1 MKSDINAAKSYDGIT
16 DYDISTL
23 IENIQRI
30 MKERNI
36 TQEELAAAAGIAQ
49 PRISKIFKREGSNC
63 FTIQQLVAIASYFH
77 VSVDSLLGI
86 KTNNP
91 PEEEKEITLSDV
103 CVKLF
108 ELDDLASIS
117 FGECRNGEIIPS
129 QTAPGEW
136 EEAYGPWIYFKNDS
150 ISNFISEWIEMKEIN
165 VKNKALKTNL
175 YTTWKNGSIVENKDK
190 YKSTKFQDIHSYQIE
205 LAKEVIAGNGAPFN
219 FIPFTKKERE
229 LFEKYMDSGSYILD
243 FFDSNEQHILEEY
256 LSLSK
261 TQA

>member
-91 PEEEKEITLSDV
+91 PEEEKGITLSDV

-136 EEAYGPWIYFKNDS
+136 EEAYGPCIYFKNDS

-165 VKNKALKTNL
+165 VKKIKL
-175 YTTWKNGSIVENKDK
+175 
-190 YKSTKFQDIHSYQIE
+190 
-205 LAKEVIAGNGAPFN
+205 
-219 FIPFTKKERE
+219 
-229 LFEKYMDSGSYILD
+229 
-243 FFDSNEQHILEEY
+243 
-256 LSLSK
+256 
-261 TQA
+261 

>member
-1 MKSDINAAKSYDGIT
+1 MKSDINAVKSYDGIT

-136 EEAYGPWIYFKNDS
+136 EEAYGPCIYFKNDS
-150 ISNFISEWIEMKEIN
+150 ISNFISEWIEMKE
-165 VKNKALKTNL
+165 
-175 YTTWKNGSIVENKDK
+175 
-190 YKSTKFQDIHSYQIE
+190 IHSYQIE